1 MAAKQRGRA
10 GDAPP
15 ARLNTEYQRAPANPV
30 PMPRGPLTSGA
41 GPETLSDKTREDTKS
56 MSTHGLQVQHQPA
69 QAEGVTV
76 IGEAV
81 RRVLPERAEF
91 LVEIT
96 ATAATAAQALR
107 DNQTKT
113 AQVTQTVVGLGVQQ
127 ADVQTIS
134 LNIGN
139 AYTPAMQA
147 LPPYGGLPPQT
158 GQGAFPIQPDVQFGS
173 YQARH
178 TLRMSVRE
186 PGRAGEILDTVAR
199 AGASAVSP
207 FSFKAA
213 DEASARRAALEAAG
227 KDARAKAETLAAAAG
242 RQIGEA
248 MAISEDIV
256 ASNGTYAALRS
267 SFPFAFGAGAP
278 PVAGEL
284 EYYARVSASFRFQA

>member
-1 MAAKQRGRA
+1 
-10 GDAPP
+10 
-15 ARLNTEYQRAPANPV
+15 
-30 PMPRGPLTSGA
+30 
-41 GPETLSDKTREDTKS
+41 
-56 MSTHGLQVQHQPA
+56 MSTGALQVQHQPA
-69 QAEGVTV
+69 HVEGVTV

-81 RRVLPERAEF
+81 RRILPERAEF
-91 LVEIT
+91 LIEIT
-96 ATAATAAQALR
+96 AIAATAAQALR

-127 ADVQTIS
+127 TDVQTIS
-134 LNIGN
+134 LNVFNG
-139 AYTPAMQA
+139 YSPALQS
-147 LPPYGGLPPQT
+147 LPAYGGPPQI

-178 TLRMSVRE
+178 TLRVSVRE

-199 AGASAVSP
+199 TGASAVSP

-227 KDARAKAETLAAAAG
+227 KDARSKAEALAAAAG

-248 MAISEDIV
+248 IAISEDIV
-256 ASNGTYAALRS
+256 ASNGAYAALRS

-278 PVAGEL
+278 QVAGEL
-284 EYYARVSASFRFQA
+284 EYYARVSASFRFQT